1 VAPCLCACQHKN
13 LKKNILTEK
22 SVGMCMDIVKSKA
35 KLIEFL
41 FRVLAGASSS
51 IYCSLDYN
59 YNYIL
64 NIKTV
69 SRVWKKP
76 YRSRVC
82 VYPCNDL

>member
-1 VAPCLCACQHKN
+1 MATCLCACQHKN

-41 FRVLAGASSS
+41 FRVLAGAFSS
-51 IYCSLDYN
+51 IYCSLDLKVIFVFHN
-59 YNYIL
+59 NYIL

-69 SRVWKKP
+69 SRVW
-76 YRSRVC
+76 
-82 VYPCNDL
+82 